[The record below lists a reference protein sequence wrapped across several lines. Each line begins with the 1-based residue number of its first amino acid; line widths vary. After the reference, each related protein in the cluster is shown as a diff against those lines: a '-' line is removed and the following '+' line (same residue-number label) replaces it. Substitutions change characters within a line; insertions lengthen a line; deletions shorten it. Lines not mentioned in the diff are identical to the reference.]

1 MRNLVM
7 TCMGLVLAIVAA
19 GPNCQ
24 AGDFKF
30 DGGGGAD
37 TDFLTAANWNDNN
50 VPIPDSR
57 YSIND
62 NFVATYA
69 TNVATEVTSLIVG
82 GDAPQA
88 PGPVGTPGTLNMSAG
103 SLTVTGGGD
112 SFVIARACCA
122 GTGIVNLSGNAVLN
136 ISGTDPQIGQRD
148 HGELNVGGTASV
160 TSPSGYWRLG
170 NYGPAIDDGLEG
182 DGLLH
187 VTDNGTFGAMVIF
200 LGDGDSDG
208 ELRVSGNG
216 SVVLSDNLVP
226 NISTDRPN
234 RSSLVHMVGSNASLS
249 AKNLESFNGAAQVHN
264 QYRFTAD
271 GGGVSPIVLSNAINI
286 GNNDLTVDLTGF
298 GLDPLASLL
307 LFDAAPGQ
315 IYGDGPTYFSNV
327 SVLGGESASNYF
339 VFYDQANGDISL
351 VRTVPEPST
360 MLLLGLSLSACL
372 LARRRETW

>member
-1 MRNLVM
+1 M
-7 TCMGLVLAIVAA
+7 TCCGLLLAIAA
-19 GPNCQ
+19 ASPNCR

-37 TDFLTAANWNDNN
+37 TDFLTAANWDDNN
-50 VPIPDSR
+50 VPVADSR

-69 TNVATEVTSLIVG
+69 TNVATSVTSLIVG
-82 GDAPQA
+82 GDAPQT
-88 PGPVGTPGTLNMSAG
+88 PGPFGTPGTLNMSAG

-112 SFVIARACCA
+112 SFNIARACCS
-122 GTGIVNLSGNAVLN
+122 GTGIMNMTGNAALN

-148 HGELNVGGTASV
+148 HGELNIHDTASV
-160 TSPSGYWRLG
+160 TSPNGYWRLG
-170 NYGPAIDDGLEG
+170 NYGPAIDAGLEG
-182 DGLLH
+182 DGLLN
-187 VTDNGTFGAMVIF
+187 VTDNGTFSAMVIF

-226 NISTDRPN
+226 NIATDRPN
-234 RSSLVHMVGSNASLS
+234 RSSLVHMIGSTATLS

-271 GGGVSPIVLSNAINI
+271 AGGVSPVTLSNAINI
-286 GNNDLTVDLTGF
+286 GNNDLTVDLTSF
-298 GLDPLASLL
+298 DLAPLSSLL

-315 IYGDGPTYFSNV
+315 IYGDGPTFFSNV
-327 SVLGGESASNYF
+327 SVLGGQSASNYF
-339 VFYDQANGDISL
+339 VFYNQTNGDISL

-360 MLLLGLSLSACL
+360 MLLLGLSLGVCICVK
-372 LARRRETW
+372 RRVSR